1 MSRSGK
7 ISVALPRQQITQLK
21 DIVDA
26 GEYGSAAAVIREALR
41 SFLHRRDVRAGGL
54 ARFTRSRQGR
64 LGTGLCM
71 HTPVSPVSPGSKQS
85 PGQAPKQ
92 WRQWPTLGI

>member
-54 ARFTRSRQGR
+54 ARLSRSLHAR
-64 LGTGLCM
+64 LEG
-71 HTPVSPVSPGSKQS
+71 
-85 PGQAPKQ
+85 APEPSERVELLFDAGDAKA
-92 WRQWPTLGI
+92 

>member
-21 DIVDA
+21 DIVEA

-41 SFLHRRDVRAGGL
+41 SFLHRRDVRAIGG
-54 ARFTRSRQGR
+54 ARFARARQAR
-64 LGTGLCM
+64 LEGL
-71 HTPVSPVSPGSKQS
+71 PPEPSERVELLFDAGDAK
-85 PGQAPKQ
+85 A
-92 WRQWPTLGI
+92 